1 MVINVGTVINGRIS
15 GITKFGIF
23 VEFEENKKGL
33 VHISEISD
41 KFVKDIGEL
50 YKVGETVAVKVLN
63 NDNGDEK
70 ISLSIKQISSE
81 GNISRGKKPDGEGSP
96 PDRQPRNSGR
106 YPRNDISISQIPA
119 NYAPAN
125 ASGTME
131 FEEMMAKFKKNS
143 AEKLSDVKKSVES
156 KQNGYSLKK
165 NTKKNRN

>member
-1 MVINVGTVINGRIS
+1 MVINVGAVISGRIS

-41 KFVKDIGEL
+41 RFVKDIGEL
-50 YKVGETVAVKVLN
+50 YKVGDNVTVKVLN

-70 ISLSIKQISSE
+70 ISLSIKQIAN
-81 GNISRGKKPDGEGSP
+81 GNQP
-96 PDRQPRNSGR
+96 PTADRQTQNFKRSAR
-106 YPRNDISISQIPA
+106 EETFRRKEISISQIPA
-119 NYAPAN
+119 DYTPAN
-125 ASGTME
+125 VSGTME
-131 FEEMMAKFKKNS
+131 FEDMMAKFKKNS